1 MNEGGRWR
9 RGREERRGGDEW
21 RRGAI
26 FCLRL
31 AGRDEWLVG
40 FSGKRGSARFTGSK
54 CRFSPIFLCF
64 LRFAPRCAAAE
75 GARRFDDDDTVIA
88 RITPRLRG
96 ITLHQAHDPHSQAK
110 HLNPGDNA

>member
-1 MNEGGRWR
+1 MT
-9 RGREERRGGDEW
+9 GD
-21 RRGAI
+21 AI

-31 AGRDEWLVG
+31 ADGDEWLVG

-64 LRFAPRCAAAE
+64 CPLRPVVPPPR
-75 GARRFDDDDTVIA
+75 GARRFDDDETVIA
-88 RITPRLRG
+88 RITPLLRD
-96 ITLHQAHDPHSQAK
+96 IALHQAHDPRSLAK